1 MHASSANDKEPQK
14 AKRVPPQ
21 HVLDDTKFSGGTVLG
36 FLPYKEYLKNPISDF
51 QVH

>member
-1 MHASSANDKEPQK
+1 MQASSADDQKPQK

-21 HVLDDTKFSGGTVLG
+21 HVLDDTKLSGGTVLG
-36 FLPYKEYLKNPISDF
+36 FLPYKVYLKNPISDF